1 MERPF
6 SHEPEA
12 WVGLVGD
19 RHELA
24 EKIRECPESPG
35 VYAFRGIDG
44 KVLYVGKAKNLRNR
58 LRSYFASDLTPKT
71 EALMSKVARLETII
85 VGSEA
90 EALLL
95 ELNLI
100 KKHRP
105 EYNVRLRDDK
115 HYPYIRV
122 GVMDPWPR
130 VTLVRRRQRDGAR
143 YFGPYARAQSARE
156 TLAVLRRIF
165 PYRTC
170 TDPALAQ
177 ATRPC
182 LDYHIG
188 RCMGPCTGDLDSAAY
203 KSMIDEVVKF
213 LEGRHGEVKS
223 RLERRMRDYA
233 EAMEFEKAAR
243 VRDQIRA
250 LEDVTRKQ
258 LISVPDWKDRDLIG
272 LARSRDTAFV
282 ALLTVREGKLVGKEG
297 FVLQGAAEESD
308 AQVLEAFIVQYYS
321 SSKVFPHEIL
331 VPVEIPSSKDLEA
344 FLKNERRAQG
354 GGERATRIRTPK
366 RGRLK
371 ELVIMAMDN
380 ARNMM
385 EGEVPREEREYAASR
400 KVMEDLRDFLGL
412 ERLPRR
418 IEGYDISNLTGKQAV
433 ASMVVITD
441 GKPDKSQYRKFR
453 MKIEGKPNDFAMMQ
467 EALWRRFRK
476 GLAERE
482 EAKKSGKPGKFAVFP
497 DLIMVDGGK
506 GQVSA
511 AQEVL
516 EELGLDIP
524 LVGLAKR
531 NEELFLPGRSEP
543 VELPRDSGGLF
554 LVMRLRDE
562 AHRFAVSYHRAL
574 RGKEA
579 TQSVLEKIPGVGPK
593 RARELLRAFGDV
605 EAIRQKSPGEI
616 AGVKGIGPQLATTI
630 LEALRPAASMG
641 NSHFSQGSTSV
652 LESLKRAGGTRL
664 RDPDLL

>member
-1 MERPF
+1 MEGPL

-24 EKIRECPESPG
+24 DKIRECPDSPG
-35 VYAFRGIDG
+35 VYVFRGIDG
-44 KVLYVGKAKNLRNR
+44 KVLYVGKAKNLKNR
-58 LRSYFASDLTPKT
+58 LRSYFGSDLSPKT
-71 EALMSKVARLETII
+71 EALMSRVARLETIV
-85 VGSEA
+85 VGSET
-90 EALLL
+90 EAFLL

-105 EYNVRLRDDK
+105 EYNIRLRDDK

-122 GVMDPWPR
+122 GVEDPWPR
-130 VTLVRRRQRDGAR
+130 VTVVRRRQRDGAR
-143 YFGPYARAQSARE
+143 YFGPYARAHSVRE
-156 TLAVLRRIF
+156 TLSVLRRIF

-170 TDPALAQ
+170 TDSALAQ

-188 RCMGPCTGDLDSAAY
+188 RCMGPCTGNLDRANY
-203 KSMIDEVVKF
+203 KAMIDEVVKF
-213 LEGRHGEVKS
+213 LEGRHGEVKA
-223 RLERRMRDYA
+223 RLESRMRDYA
-233 EAMEFEKAAR
+233 EAMEFEKAAQ

-272 LARSRDTAFV
+272 LARSHDTAFV

-321 SSKVFPHEIL
+321 SAQLFPHEIL
-331 VPVEIPSSKDLEA
+331 VPVEIPSSQNLEE
-344 FLKNERRAQG
+344 FLRNERRAQG
-354 GGERATRIRTPK
+354 QGERATHIRTPR
-366 RGRLK
+366 RGRSR
-371 ELVIMAMDN
+371 ELVVMAQDN

-385 EGEVPREEREYAASR
+385 EEQVPREEREYAANR
-400 KVMEDLRDFLGL
+400 KAMEALRSFLSL

-433 ASMVVITD
+433 ASMVVLTD
-441 GKPDKSQYRKFR
+441 GKPDRSQYRKFR

-467 EALWRRFRK
+467 EVLWRRFKK

-482 EAKKSGKPGKFAVFP
+482 EAKSSGKHGKFAVFP

-516 EELGLDIP
+516 RELGLDIP

-562 AHRFAVSYHRAL
+562 AHRFAVSYHRTL

-579 TQSVLEKIPGVGPK
+579 TQSVLEEIPGVGPS

-605 EAIRQKSPGEI
+605 EAIRSATPDEI
-616 AGVKGIGPQLATTI
+616 ARVKGIGPQLAGTI
-630 LEALRPAASMG
+630 LEA
-641 NSHFSQGSTSV
+641 
-652 LESLKRAGGTRL
+652 LKRAGGTRP